1 MENQSMAD
9 VQVRLPWQ
17 TPTVESH
24 GSLAQ
29 MTKSVNNA
37 GNGDGLYSDANS

>member
-1 MENQSMAD
+1 MNDSAD
-9 VQVRLPWQ
+9 ANSQARLPWQ

>member
-1 MENQSMAD
+1 MTVETGTEAQA
-9 VQVRLPWQ
+9 RLLWQ

-29 MTKSVNNA
+29 MTKSVNNN